1 MKTGTKFKVGD
12 RVKMP
17 KNEVI
22 LSKSSL
28 WSTYE
33 DENILWVYGTVI
45 TVLSEPGHCH
55 YVVEFDLDESY
66 VNDTYCIPIADLD
79 DYFDDKE
86 VKKIKQHIKDR
97 KINNVLGWFDEED
110 DGIEV
115 LKVSEMENIILTIN
129 QELWN

>member
-22 LSKSSL
+22 LPKSSL

-45 TVLSEPGHCH
+45 TVLSEPGHCDI
-55 YVVEFDLDESY
+55 VVELDLHERY
-66 VNDTYCIPIADLD
+66 VNDTYCFTVANLD
-79 DYFDDKE
+79 IYFDEKE
-86 VKKIKQHIKDR
+86 VKKIKRHVNDR
-97 KINNVLGWFDEED
+97 KINNVLVWFDEQDEEN
-110 DGIEV
+110 GV